1 MIFDHTK
8 NHLSFAF
15 GLACIVFFLQIF
27 FENVA
32 HDGYPLFILLV
43 VTDFFFEQ
51 RIVHFF
57 GLPAAKIM
65 HELSER

>member
-1 MIFDHTK
+1 MVTPF
-8 NHLSFAF
+8 
-15 GLACIVFFLQIF
+15 
-27 FENVA
+27 
-32 HDGYPLFILLV
+32 FILLV

-57 GLPAAKIM
+57 GLLAAKIM